1 MVAAMATIVGP
12 VPGLA
17 EIARMAAE
25 SIEGWLRE
33 YPGYRG
39 LLVLTDEDRQRS
51 RVITF
56 WETAADEA
64 RARESRGAMRD
75 SVASTVG
82 MDVVDMEVC
91 DVPVLELAEAP

>member
-39 LLVLTDEDRQRS
+39 LVVLTDEGRQRS

-56 WETAADEA
+56 WETAEDEA

-91 DVPVLELAEAP
+91 DVPVLELATG

>member
-17 EIARMAAE
+17 EIARIAAE

-56 WETAADEA
+56 WETAAA
-64 RARESRGAMRD
+64 LAGPRLVRGAMRD

-91 DVPVLELAEAP
+91 DVPVLELATG

>member
-1 MVAAMATIVGP
+1 MATIVGP

-17 EIARMAAE
+17 EIARMAAD

-39 LLVLTDEDRQRS
+39 LVVLTDQDHERS

-56 WETAADEA
+56 WETAEDEA
-64 RARESRGAMRD
+64 RARESRAAMRD
-75 SVASTVG
+75 SVAATVG
-82 MDVVDMEVC
+82 MNVVEIEVC
-91 DVPVLELAEAP
+91 DVPVLELA